1 MTYKKKRELL
11 NKVEPILEVL
21 VPIIASVA
29 GSICGFIIF
38 RKFF

>member
-11 NKVEPILEVL
+11 NKVEPILETL
-21 VPIIASVA
+21 APIIAGVA

-38 RKFF
+38 QKLF